1 MTTDHSRALTAE
13 IDATLAHV
21 PVLAAHLAA
30 SLVRV
35 PLLLAQLATAL
46 IAVPFMG
53 AQLGTNALDQLARRL
68 DQRVAESLGRHQPA
82 QAKKSGAREAY
93 QRQRYQAWEDQT
105 FAQRAQRV
113 ADHRAEAAA
122 AHAQMAP

>member
-68 DQRVAESLGRHQPA
+68 DHQVAESLGHRQPA
-82 QAKKSGAREAY
+82 QTKKTGPRDTQ

-105 FAQRAQRV
+105 FAQRSQRV
-113 ADHRAEAAA
+113 AEHRAEVAAGQGQTA
-122 AHAQMAP
+122 S